1 MNVIQ
6 NYNLNGILRKKFL
19 QKNLFLTNYFKM
31 NSMLKSFGFAFQG
44 IFHLI
49 KKERNFKIQFAVF
62 ILVLFSAFYFQ
73 LSKYEWIVLLVCSMI
88 VLSLEAINTSVE
100 QLCDLTESNIN
111 PKVKI
116 IKDVAAGAVLIASLF
131 SIVIGLIIFTP
142 HIYKL
147 VESL

>member
-1 MNVIQ
+1 
-6 NYNLNGILRKKFL
+6 
-19 QKNLFLTNYFKM
+19 M
-31 NSMLKSFGFAFQG
+31 NSLLKSFGFAFQG

-49 KKERNFKIQFAVF
+49 KKERNFKIQFSVF

-73 LSKYEWIVLLVCSMI
+73 LSKYEWIVLLVSSMI
-88 VLSLEAINTSVE
+88 VMSLEAINTSIE

-111 PKVKI
+111 PKIKI

-131 SIVIGLIIFTP
+131 SIVIGLIIFIP
-142 HIYKL
+142 RIYKL